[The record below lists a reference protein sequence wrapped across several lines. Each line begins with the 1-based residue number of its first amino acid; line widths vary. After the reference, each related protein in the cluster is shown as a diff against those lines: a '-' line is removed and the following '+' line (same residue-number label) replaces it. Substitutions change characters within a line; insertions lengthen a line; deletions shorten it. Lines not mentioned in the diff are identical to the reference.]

1 MDRYEPRAYTLKVDV
16 MEGKRTKSSKDQ
28 EMIDL
33 IGYLGGQEKAKEDKN
48 RVQVKLDGTDA
59 KANEFLDRIEF
70 YVEHP
75 DELVLP

>member
-16 MEGKRTKSSKDQ
+16 MEGKGTKSSKDQ

-33 IGYLGGQEKAKEDKN
+33 IGYLGGQEKVKEDKN

>member
-16 MEGKRTKSSKDQ
+16 MEGKRAKSSKDQ

-33 IGYLGGQEKAKEDKN
+33 IGYLGGQEKVKEDKN